1 MEVSLPR
8 KCELAALAGAPLMRL
23 FGLVPRGRRRPGCV
37 TASELPRGA
46 RSTAGRVASF
56 VSLRFD
62 ARRDAPTIEPDCIV
76 FVNIRGGRFRPSG
89 PERPREPV
97 YLGTRRNDRLRSCL
111 FERSTVQRREYTPTG
126 KMPVPPPRATAAAD
140 P

>member
-46 RSTAGRVASF
+46 RSTAGRVASC

-89 PERPREPV
+89 PERPDGPV
-97 YLGTRRNDRLRSCL
+97 ELRVRARVYRLS
-111 FERSTVQRREYTPTG
+111 FIV
-126 KMPVPPPRATAAAD
+126 
-140 P
+140 